1 MNLYFA
7 PLEGITT
14 YTFRNTHF
22 EMFGGCTNYYAPFIT
37 PTQNDKINEKNLRD
51 ILPSNN
57 KIPNLKIQALSNH
70 APSFVDFAT
79 KVKAYG
85 YDEINLNFGCP
96 SSTVVK
102 KGRGAGFLKEKDLL
116 NKFLYDIFNKT
127 DIKISIKTRAGYLNC
142 DEAEELIDI
151 YNRYPLTKLII
162 HPRARE
168 DYYNGTPCMN
178 AFDTMYKA
186 SKNPVCYNGDILN
199 ANDYEQIKALYPD
212 LEGIMIGRGA
222 IKNPAI
228 FREIC
233 NGKRLTSTELIE
245 FTEKLFENYYELLN
259 SDMYTQHKLKEI
271 WVYIMQEHDDCTKL
285 TKPIKKASRVA
296 DLLTAIKQLEF

>member
-22 EMFGGCTNYYAPFIT
+22 EMFGGCTDYYAPFIT
-37 PTQNDKINEKNLRD
+37 PTQNDRINNKNLRD

-57 KIPNLKIQALSNH
+57 KIPNLKIQALCNH

-79 KVKAYG
+79 KVKEYG

-102 KGRGAGFLKEKDLL
+102 KGRGAGFLKDKELL
-116 NKFLYDIFNKT
+116 NNFLYEIFNKT

-142 DEAEELIDI
+142 DEAEELIEI

-168 DYYNGTPCMN
+168 DYYNGSPCMSTFN
-178 AFDTMYKA
+178 TMYKA

-199 ANDYEQIKALYPD
+199 TNDYDQIKAIYPD

-233 NGKRLTSTELIE
+233 GDKPLTSKELIE
-245 FTEKLFENYYELLN
+245 FTEKLFKNYFELLN
-259 SDMYTQHKLKEI
+259 SDMYTLHKLKEI
-271 WVYIMQEHDDCTKL
+271 WVYIMQEHEECKKITKA
-285 TKPIKKASRVA
+285 IKKSNKVS